1 MLVEM
6 EDGEFLQSQNVPD
19 LDTNSEKINDRAT
32 DVKHETTE
40 DQKQSIPRV
49 MTVFS
54 NELVSRF

>member
-6 EDGEFLQSQNVPD
+6 EDGEFLQSQNVP
-19 LDTNSEKINDRAT
+19 DTNSEKINDRAT